1 MLGEKIEVK
10 GKVMGQRVID
20 AQGPTTKTTLSS
32 SGNVNG
38 MAVNETVSYVGR
50 PRSPRILHAKGIGV
64 LVSTEGEIVTFTD
77 KAI

>member
-20 AQGPTTKTTLSS
+20 AQGPPTETTLSS

-50 PRSPRILHAKGIGV
+50 PRSPRIFMLKEMV
-64 LVSTEGEIVTFTD
+64 Y
-77 KAI
+77 

>member
-1 MLGEKIEVK
+1 ME
-10 GKVMGQRVID
+10 
-20 AQGPTTKTTLSS
+20 TTLSS

-38 MAVNETVSYVGR
+38 MTVNETVSYVGR
-50 PRSPRILHAKGIGV
+50 PRSPRILHAKGNGV

>member
-20 AQGPTTKTTLSS
+20 AQGPKMETTLLS

-38 MAVNETVSYVGR
+38 MAVNETVSYVDR
-50 PRSPRILHAKGIGV
+50 PRSPRILHAKVNGV

-77 KAI
+77 KAL